1 MSVKQTR
8 LVPSTEQAAFLIR
21 NGFQVKGTHPNSRGV
36 GFIFDNDP
44 RLDEALLLFTNGKAR
59 VEPRLFL
66 RALNDL
72 RDLARSQ
79 ERISL

>member
-1 MSVKQTR
+1 MSVKQSR
-8 LVPSTEQAAFLIR
+8 RIPSTEQSAFLLYEQ
-21 NGFQVKGTHPNSRGV
+21 FQVKGTYLNSRGV
-36 GFIFDNDP
+36 GFIFDDDP
-44 RLDEALLLFTNGKAR
+44 RLDAALLLFTNGKAC

-79 ERISL
+79 ERM